1 MANLS
6 LFKFE
11 SYKINDYVT
20 LKLERGKTFIYVYG
34 RRFIQCI
41 QLALQIHK
49 EDVTVFDEIESID
62 QAEELYSSYIWQ
74 NKTLERNGILKNVG
88 YHAISS
94 KEEFWG
100 HCSVRHEVVWLNAE
114 A

>member
-1 MANLS
+1 MTNRS
-6 LFKFE
+6 LFQFE
-11 SYKINDYVT
+11 SCKINDYIT
-20 LKLERGKTFIYVYG
+20 LKLERGRTYIYVNG

-41 QLALQIHK
+41 QLALQIPK
-49 EDVTVFDEIESID
+49 DDVAIFDEIDSID